1 METYVISL
9 AGSLLI
15 CINGVDIKF
24 KEGEQKGYC
33 GMVDIWECEFIDNEV
48 NDRCSNDRQL
58 KLLSVIKCQMKIMNS
73 TDQACMKQM
82 VSIDNVDTLQI
93 GLFLV

>member
-1 METYVISL
+1 MENYEISL

-24 KEGEQKGYC
+24 KGREQKGYC

-58 KLLSVIKCQMKIMNS
+58 TLLSIFKCQMKIMNFDLCRS
-73 TDQACMKQM
+73 RIGQ
-82 VSIDNVDTLQI
+82 SIVPDM
-93 GLFLV
+93 GK